1 MFEGG
6 VFPRVPAGGAVGALG
21 APAGVAA
28 SVPAVSVEDAAG
40 LLASLAAGGV
50 LAGVVEGLLA
60 RLLVTVQDSDG
71 EDSDADGAG
80 ADGAGSVGGGGLFG
94 GEPGGDAAVVAAAE
108 GLRVVGVEEAGS
120 TGLLGLGACGLGE
133 LAAACLTGCAELSA
147 RPGQWGP
154 GGQVS
159 PVVGFEERRFNTIC
173 LLSARLG
180 VSRAR
185 AGQIIDHGSALM
197 NIGFNPTEVMERCGV
212 LDSVKASLVTRRL
225 EDVPVPV
232 TLAVQ
237 DQVLPQAPRRS
248 VSQVGRDIERAL
260 IEVDPDGH
268 TEHTRATVSRR
279 CVSRPRP
286 VGEGLCQAHHRLK
299 HTPGWAPTK
308 DQTSGDLSWHTPDK
322 TAYQRHPDGT
332 ITRLPLKIGP
342 HQHLVPS
349 TLVPTDLS
357 KQTTPKIID
366 HLNTALNH
374 THPSSGSTRLV
385 TRGPHPRERP
395 GDYETTPP
403 PKNHPHPRTSPPHQP
418 HPTLLKHQVPR
429 TVMTSR
435 RRYAELHAHS
445 AYSFLDGANEPDE
458 LASAAVE
465 LGVEALA
472 LTDHDGVPGIV
483 KHAQAGRAHGLPTIH
498 GTELTLADGSHLPV
512 LARSPIGYRRLV
524 SAISQHN
531 LDAGARREPAHDLPT
546 LAAALRSAPTNQTGG
561 SAGTCLILTGTA
573 NGPLRR
579 ALGDP
584 RRPSTWDLKA
594 ADAYLGHLADL
605 FAAPDRGRPLG
616 AGSTTNCPQV
626 EGDAA
631 VGLAVELTL
640 DGGPTDAAL
649 TDVLTRLAHDHR
661 LPLVATGAVRCA
673 RPADARLADVLTSTR
688 LVTDLEGARGHL
700 PAIGRWLRGAQDM
713 ARLHRRR
720 PDAVDLAA
728 DLASDLAFD
737 LSLIAPDLPDA
748 DVPEGHTPATWLREL
763 TRQGATR
770 RYGTPQEHPR
780 AWEVLNH
787 ELEVIESLGFPGYFL
802 IVHSIVEF
810 CRQSGILCQGR
821 GSAANSAVCYALGIT
836 AVDAVRHQMLFE
848 RFLSPGR
855 AGYPDIDLDIEAC
868 RREEVIQH
876 VYSRYGRD
884 CAAQVANVISY
895 RPRSAVRDAARALG
909 HPAGVQDTWARQMDR
924 WATVRLGGLTGQGD
938 EVPEPVLDIAEKLLR
953 LPRHLGVHP
962 GGMVLCDRPVTE
974 VCPVRWAAMDNRSV
988 LQWDKDDCSEAGLVK
1003 FDLLGLGALT
1013 ALRLAFTTLAERGQV
1028 VPDVVEEGELRSTQT
1043 GRPWGLHT
1051 LPEED
1056 PAVYRLL
1063 TAADTVGVFQV
1074 ESRAQMATL
1083 PRLRP
1088 KTFYDIVV
1096 EVALIRPGPIQG
1108 DAVNPYIRR
1117 RLKRE
1122 EVTYLHDSLK
1132 PALAKTLGVPLFQEQ
1147 LMQIAVDAAGF
1158 SPAEADTLRQAMGAK
1173 RSLERM
1179 DALHDRLVAGMRARD
1194 IDEATAEEIYS
1205 KLRSFAEFGFPESHA
1220 FSFAYLVYASAWLK
1234 VRKPEDFYAGVLAAQ
1249 PMGFWSPQSLVAD
1262 ARRHGVRVLPADVN
1276 HSLAQA
1282 TVERRRAQWGT
1293 GPSPERAEQWRPL
1306 TPHSAV
1312 PSPLDVHDDL
1322 AVRLG
1327 LSPIKGLGERV
1338 AQAIVTE
1345 RRAHGP
1351 YLDQADLARRVNLS
1365 RSRLEALA
1373 ASGALDS
1380 LGTDRRRALWAAG
1393 ILSDEHGRR
1402 RGASRQDS
1410 GGWFQPTLPG
1420 TAVGAVAPTLP
1431 TMTDRER
1438 QAADLNL
1445 TGVSTQGSPLR
1456 SLRPGLTADG
1466 VLRAADLS
1474 DQEHGSRV
1482 RVAGVVTHRQRPHTA
1497 TGMIFL
1503 NLEDETGLLNVVC
1516 RAGMW
1521 RRYRSV
1527 GRRAGALI
1535 VRGTVEKGDGV
1546 VALMAEHLQALPGVP
1561 STGSRDWC

>member
-1 MFEGG
+1 M
-6 VFPRVPAGGAVGALG
+6 
-21 APAGVAA
+21 
-28 SVPAVSVEDAAG
+28 
-40 LLASLAAGGV
+40 
-50 LAGVVEGLLA
+50 
-60 RLLVTVQDSDG
+60 
-71 EDSDADGAG
+71 
-80 ADGAGSVGGGGLFG
+80 
-94 GEPGGDAAVVAAAE
+94 
-108 GLRVVGVEEAGS
+108 
-120 TGLLGLGACGLGE
+120 
-133 LAAACLTGCAELSA
+133 
-147 RPGQWGP
+147 
-154 GGQVS
+154 
-159 PVVGFEERRFNTIC
+159 
-173 LLSARLG
+173 
-180 VSRAR
+180 
-185 AGQIIDHGSALM
+185 
-197 NIGFNPTEVMERCGV
+197 
-212 LDSVKASLVTRRL
+212 TRR
-225 EDVPVPV
+225 
-232 TLAVQ
+232 
-237 DQVLPQAPRRS
+237 
-248 VSQVGRDIERAL
+248 
-260 IEVDPDGH
+260 H
-268 TEHTRATVSRR
+268 
-279 CVSRPRP
+279 
-286 VGEGLCQAHHRLK
+286 
-299 HTPGWAPTK
+299 
-308 DQTSGDLSWHTPDK
+308 
-322 TAYQRHPDGT
+322 
-332 ITRLPLKIGP
+332 
-342 HQHLVPS
+342 
-349 TLVPTDLS
+349 
-357 KQTTPKIID
+357 
-366 HLNTALNH
+366 
-374 THPSSGSTRLV
+374 
-385 TRGPHPRERP
+385 
-395 GDYETTPP
+395 
-403 PKNHPHPRTSPPHQP
+403 
-418 HPTLLKHQVPR
+418 
-429 TVMTSR
+429 
-435 RRYAELHAHS
+435 RYAELHAHS
-445 AYSFLDGANEPDE
+445 AYSFLDGANEPDD
-458 LASAAVE
+458 LAAAAVE
-465 LGVEALA
+465 LGLEALA

-483 KHAQAGRAHGLPTIH
+483 KHAQAGRTHGLPTIH

-512 LARSPIGYRRLV
+512 LARNPVGYRRLV

-531 LDAGARREPAHDLPT
+531 LDAGHRQKPAHDLPT
-546 LAAALRSAPTNQTGG
+546 LASALRSDPTDQTEAAAG
-561 SAGTCLILTGTA
+561 SCLVLTGTA

-584 RRPSTWDLKA
+584 RRPDTWDLKA
-594 ADAYLGHLADL
+594 ADACLGHLTEL
-605 FAAPDRGRPLG
+605 FAAPDRGRPLA
-616 AGSTTNCPQV
+616 AGPTTTAHRQV

-631 VGLAVELTL
+631 IGLAIELTL

-649 TDVLTRLAHDHR
+649 TDALTQLAHTHR

-673 RPADARLADVLTSTR
+673 RPTDARLADVLTSTR

-713 ARLHRRR
+713 ALLHRRR

-728 DLASDLAFD
+728 ELASDLAFD

-748 DVPEGHTPATWLREL
+748 DVPEGHTPASWLREL

-802 IVHSIVEF
+802 IVHAIVEF
-810 CRQSGILCQGR
+810 CAQSGILCQGR

-876 VYSRYGRD
+876 VYSRYGRER
-884 CAAQVANVISY
+884 AAQVANVISY

-909 HPAGVQDTWARQMDR
+909 HPAGVQDAWAKHMER
-924 WATVRLGGLTGQGD
+924 WTSVRPGGLTGQSD
-938 EVPEPVLDIAEKLLR
+938 EVPEPVIDIAEKLLR

-962 GGMVLCDRPVTE
+962 GGMVLCGRPVTE

-988 LQWDKDDCSEAGLVK
+988 LQWDKDDCAEAGLVK

-1013 ALRLAFTTLAERGQV
+1013 ALRLAFTTLAERRQV
-1028 VPDVVEEGELRSTQT
+1028 VPDAVTEGELRTSQS

-1083 PRLRP
+1083 PRFRP
-1088 KTFYDIVV
+1088 RTFYDIVV

-1132 PALAKTLGVPLFQEQ
+1132 PALTKTLGVPLFQEQ

-1173 RSLERM
+1173 RSIERM
-1179 DALHDRLVAGMRARD
+1179 DALRDKLIAGMMSRG
-1194 IDEATAEEIYS
+1194 IDSPTAEKIYS

-1234 VRKPEDFYAGVLAAQ
+1234 ARKPEDFYAGVLAAQ

-1262 ARRHGVRVLPADVN
+1262 ARRHGVRVLPADIN
-1276 HSLAQA
+1276 RSLVQA
-1282 TVERRRAQWGT
+1282 TVEQREDHQEAGHSDQWE
-1293 GPSPERAEQWRPL
+1293 PLRPDPAAL
-1306 TPHSAV
+1306 S
-1312 PSPLDVHDDL
+1312 SLDVHDDL

-1327 LSPIKGLGERV
+1327 LAPIKGLGERS

-1351 YLDQADLARRVNLS
+1351 YQDLADLARRVSLS
-1365 RSRLEALA
+1365 RSRLESLA
-1373 ASGALDS
+1373 VSGALDS
-1380 LGTDRRRALWAAG
+1380 LGVERRQALWAAG
-1393 ILSDEHGRR
+1393 VLSDEHGRR
-1402 RGASRQDS
+1402 RGVSRRGQ
-1410 GGWFQPTLPG
+1410 GAWYQPTLPG
-1420 TAVGAVAPTLP
+1420 TAVGAQAPTLP
-1431 TMTDRER
+1431 IMTDRER
-1438 QAADLNL
+1438 QAADLSL
-1445 TGVSTQGSPLR
+1445 TGVSTQGSPLKL
-1456 SLRPGLTADG
+1456 LRPLLADDG
-1466 VLRAADLS
+1466 VLSAADLA

-1497 TGMIFL
+1497 SGMIFL

-1521 RRYRSV
+1521 RRYRSI
-1527 GRRAGALI
+1527 GRRAVALI

-1546 VALMAEHLQALPGVP
+1546 VALMADRLQVLPGVP
-1561 STGSRDWC
+1561 GTGSRDWC

>member
-1 MFEGG
+1 
-6 VFPRVPAGGAVGALG
+6 
-21 APAGVAA
+21 
-28 SVPAVSVEDAAG
+28 
-40 LLASLAAGGV
+40 
-50 LAGVVEGLLA
+50 
-60 RLLVTVQDSDG
+60 
-71 EDSDADGAG
+71 
-80 ADGAGSVGGGGLFG
+80 
-94 GEPGGDAAVVAAAE
+94 
-108 GLRVVGVEEAGS
+108 
-120 TGLLGLGACGLGE
+120 
-133 LAAACLTGCAELSA
+133 
-147 RPGQWGP
+147 
-154 GGQVS
+154 
-159 PVVGFEERRFNTIC
+159 
-173 LLSARLG
+173 
-180 VSRAR
+180 
-185 AGQIIDHGSALM
+185 
-197 NIGFNPTEVMERCGV
+197 
-212 LDSVKASLVTRRL
+212 
-225 EDVPVPV
+225 
-232 TLAVQ
+232 
-237 DQVLPQAPRRS
+237 
-248 VSQVGRDIERAL
+248 
-260 IEVDPDGH
+260 
-268 TEHTRATVSRR
+268 
-279 CVSRPRP
+279 
-286 VGEGLCQAHHRLK
+286 
-299 HTPGWAPTK
+299 
-308 DQTSGDLSWHTPDK
+308 
-322 TAYQRHPDGT
+322 
-332 ITRLPLKIGP
+332 
-342 HQHLVPS
+342 
-349 TLVPTDLS
+349 
-357 KQTTPKIID
+357 
-366 HLNTALNH
+366 
-374 THPSSGSTRLV
+374 
-385 TRGPHPRERP
+385 
-395 GDYETTPP
+395 
-403 PKNHPHPRTSPPHQP
+403 
-418 HPTLLKHQVPR
+418 
-429 TVMTSR
+429 MTSR
-435 RRYAELHAHS
+435 HRYAELHAHS
-445 AYSFLDGANEPDE
+445 AYSFLDGANEPDD

-465 LGVEALA
+465 LGLEALA

-483 KHAQAGRAHGLPTIH
+483 KHAQAGRVHGLPTIH

-512 LARSPIGYRRLV
+512 LARNPVGYHRLV

-531 LDAGARREPAHDLPT
+531 LDAGERRDPAHDLPA
-546 LAAALRSAPTNQTGG
+546 LASALRAAPTGQTGG
-561 SAGTCLILTGTA
+561 AAGTCLVLTGTS

-584 RRPSTWDLKA
+584 LRPGTWDLA
-594 ADAYLGHLADL
+594 AAGDCLGRLTDL
-605 FAAPDRGRPLG
+605 FAAPDRGRPSG
-616 AGSTTNCPQV
+616 TSTMAGGPQV
-626 EGDAA
+626 EGDAV

-649 TDVLTRLAHDHR
+649 TEVLTRLAHDHR

-673 RPADARLADVLTSTR
+673 RPADARLADVLTATR

-713 ARLHRRR
+713 ARLHRRS

-728 DLASDLAFD
+728 DLAADLAFD
-737 LSLIAPDLPDA
+737 LSLIAPDLPEA
-748 DVPEGHTPATWLREL
+748 DVPAGHTPASWLREL
-763 TRQGATR
+763 TRQGAVR
-770 RYGTPQEHPR
+770 RYGAPQEHPR

-787 ELEVIESLGFPGYFL
+787 ELDVIESLGFPGYFL

-884 CAAQVANVISY
+884 RAAQVANVISY

-909 HPAGVQDTWARQMDR
+909 HCAGVQDSWARQMDR
-924 WATVRLGGLTGQGD
+924 WTTVRPGGLTGQGD
-938 EVPEPVLDIAEKLLR
+938 EVPAPVLDIAEKLLR
-953 LPRHLGVHP
+953 LPRHLGIHS
-962 GGMVLCDRPVTE
+962 GGMVLCGRPVTE

-988 LQWDKDDCSEAGLVK
+988 LQWDKDDCAEAGLVK
-1003 FDLLGLGALT
+1003 FDLLGLGELT
-1013 ALRLAFTTLAERGQV
+1013 ALRLAFTTLGERGQT
-1028 VPDVVEEGELRSTQT
+1028 VPDVVEEGELRTSQT

-1088 KTFYDIVV
+1088 KEFYDIVV

-1147 LMQIAVDAAGF
+1147 LMQIAVDSAGF

-1173 RSLERM
+1173 RSIERM
-1179 DALHDRLVAGMRARD
+1179 EALHDRLIAGMRGRG
-1194 IDEATAEEIYS
+1194 IDESTAEKIYS

-1262 ARRHGVRVLPADVN
+1262 ARRHGVRVLPADIN
-1276 HSLAQA
+1276 RSLSQA
-1282 TVERRRAQWGT
+1282 TVEQKGKHQVAE
-1293 GPSPERAEQWRPL
+1293 PPEQWRTL
-1306 TPHSAV
+1306 TPHPAALTS
-1312 PSPLDVHDDL
+1312 LDVHEDL

-1327 LSPIKGLGERV
+1327 LAPIKGLGERA
-1338 AQAIVTE
+1338 AQAIVAE

-1351 YLDQADLARRVNLS
+1351 YRDLADLARRVSLS
-1365 RSRLEALA
+1365 RSNLETLA

-1380 LGTDRRRALWAAG
+1380 LGVERRRALWAAAV
-1393 ILSDEHGRR
+1393 LSDEHGRR
-1402 RGASRQDS
+1402 RGASHQDP
-1410 GGWFQPTLPG
+1410 GAWFQPTLPG
-1420 TAVGAVAPTLP
+1420 TIAGAVAPALP
-1431 TMTDRER
+1431 AMTSRE
-1438 QAADLNL
+1438 QQVADLSL
-1445 TGVSTQGSPLR
+1445 TGVSTHGSPLTL
-1456 SLRPGLTADG
+1456 LRPGLSAEG
-1466 VLRAADLS
+1466 VLTTADLS
-1474 DQEHGSRV
+1474 DQEHGRRV

-1497 TGMIFL
+1497 SGMIFL

-1521 RRYRSV
+1521 RRYRSI

-1535 VRGTVEKGDGV
+1535 VRGTVERGDGV
-1546 VALMAEHLQALPGVP
+1546 IALMAEHLQALPGVP
-1561 STGSRDWC
+1561 VTGSRDWC

>member
-1 MFEGG
+1 
-6 VFPRVPAGGAVGALG
+6 
-21 APAGVAA
+21 
-28 SVPAVSVEDAAG
+28 
-40 LLASLAAGGV
+40 
-50 LAGVVEGLLA
+50 
-60 RLLVTVQDSDG
+60 
-71 EDSDADGAG
+71 
-80 ADGAGSVGGGGLFG
+80 
-94 GEPGGDAAVVAAAE
+94 
-108 GLRVVGVEEAGS
+108 
-120 TGLLGLGACGLGE
+120 
-133 LAAACLTGCAELSA
+133 
-147 RPGQWGP
+147 
-154 GGQVS
+154 
-159 PVVGFEERRFNTIC
+159 
-173 LLSARLG
+173 
-180 VSRAR
+180 
-185 AGQIIDHGSALM
+185 
-197 NIGFNPTEVMERCGV
+197 
-212 LDSVKASLVTRRL
+212 
-225 EDVPVPV
+225 
-232 TLAVQ
+232 
-237 DQVLPQAPRRS
+237 
-248 VSQVGRDIERAL
+248 
-260 IEVDPDGH
+260 
-268 TEHTRATVSRR
+268 
-279 CVSRPRP
+279 
-286 VGEGLCQAHHRLK
+286 
-299 HTPGWAPTK
+299 
-308 DQTSGDLSWHTPDK
+308 
-322 TAYQRHPDGT
+322 
-332 ITRLPLKIGP
+332 
-342 HQHLVPS
+342 
-349 TLVPTDLS
+349 
-357 KQTTPKIID
+357 
-366 HLNTALNH
+366 
-374 THPSSGSTRLV
+374 
-385 TRGPHPRERP
+385 
-395 GDYETTPP
+395 
-403 PKNHPHPRTSPPHQP
+403 
-418 HPTLLKHQVPR
+418 
-429 TVMTSR
+429 MTSR
-435 RRYAELHAHS
+435 HRYAELHAHS
-445 AYSFLDGANEPDE
+445 AYSFLDGANEPDD

-465 LGVEALA
+465 LGLEALA

-483 KHAQAGRAHGLPTIH
+483 KHAQAGRVHGLPTIH

-512 LARSPIGYRRLV
+512 LARNPVGYHRLV

-531 LDAGARREPAHDLPT
+531 LDAGERRDPAHDLPA
-546 LAAALRSAPTNQTGG
+546 LASALRAAPTGQTGG
-561 SAGTCLILTGTA
+561 AAGTCLVLTGTS

-584 RRPSTWDLKA
+584 LRPGTWDLA
-594 ADAYLGHLADL
+594 AAGDCLGRLTDL
-605 FAAPDRGRPLG
+605 FAAPDRGRPSG
-616 AGSTTNCPQV
+616 TSTMAGGPQV
-626 EGDAA
+626 EGDAV

-649 TDVLTRLAHDHR
+649 TEVLTRLAHDHR

-673 RPADARLADVLTSTR
+673 RPADARLADVLTATR

-713 ARLHRRR
+713 ARLHRRS

-728 DLASDLAFD
+728 DLAADLAFD
-737 LSLIAPDLPDA
+737 LSLIAPDLPEA
-748 DVPEGHTPATWLREL
+748 DVPAGHTPASWLREL
-763 TRQGATR
+763 TRQGAVR
-770 RYGTPQEHPR
+770 RYGAPQEHPR

-787 ELEVIESLGFPGYFL
+787 ELDVIESLGFPGYFL

-876 VYSRYGRD
+876 IYSRYGRER
-884 CAAQVANVISY
+884 AAQVANVISY

-909 HPAGVQDTWARQMDR
+909 HPAGVQDAWAKQMER
-924 WATVRLGGLTGQGD
+924 WTSVRPGGLTGQND

-962 GGMVLCDRPVTE
+962 GGMVLCGRPVTE

-988 LQWDKDDCSEAGLVK
+988 LQWDKDDCAEAGLVK

-1013 ALRLAFTTLAERGQV
+1013 ALRLAFTTLAQRGQT
-1028 VPDVVEEGELRSTQT
+1028 VPDAVTEGELRTSQS

-1088 KTFYDIVV
+1088 QTFYDIVV

-1147 LMQIAVDAAGF
+1147 LMQIAVDSAGF

-1173 RSLERM
+1173 RSIERM
-1179 DALHDRLVAGMRARD
+1179 EALHDRLIAGMRGRG
-1194 IDEATAEEIYS
+1194 IDESTAEKIYS

-1262 ARRHGVRVLPADVN
+1262 ARRHGVRVLPADIN
-1276 HSLAQA
+1276 RSLSQA
-1282 TVERRRAQWGT
+1282 TVEQKGKHQVAE
-1293 GPSPERAEQWRPL
+1293 PPEQWRTL
-1306 TPHSAV
+1306 TPHPAALTS
-1312 PSPLDVHDDL
+1312 LDVHEDL

-1327 LSPIKGLGERV
+1327 LAPIKGLGERA
-1338 AQAIVTE
+1338 AQAIVAE

-1351 YLDQADLARRVNLS
+1351 YRDLADLARRVSLS
-1365 RSRLEALA
+1365 RSNLETLA

-1380 LGTDRRRALWAAG
+1380 LGVERRRALWAAAV
-1393 ILSDEHGRR
+1393 LSDEHGRR
-1402 RGASRQDS
+1402 RGASHQDP
-1410 GGWFQPTLPG
+1410 GAWFQPTLPG
-1420 TAVGAVAPTLP
+1420 TIAGAVAPALP
-1431 TMTDRER
+1431 AMTSRE
-1438 QAADLNL
+1438 QQVADLSL
-1445 TGVSTQGSPLR
+1445 TGVSTHGSPLTL
-1456 SLRPGLTADG
+1456 LRPGLSAEG
-1466 VLRAADLS
+1466 VLTTADLS
-1474 DQEHGSRV
+1474 DQEHGRRV

-1497 TGMIFL
+1497 SGMIFL

-1521 RRYRSV
+1521 RRYRSI

-1535 VRGTVEKGDGV
+1535 VRGTVERGDGV
-1546 VALMAEHLQALPGVP
+1546 IALMAEHLQALPGVP
-1561 STGSRDWC
+1561 VTGSRDWC

>member
-1 MFEGG
+1 
-6 VFPRVPAGGAVGALG
+6 
-21 APAGVAA
+21 
-28 SVPAVSVEDAAG
+28 
-40 LLASLAAGGV
+40 
-50 LAGVVEGLLA
+50 
-60 RLLVTVQDSDG
+60 
-71 EDSDADGAG
+71 
-80 ADGAGSVGGGGLFG
+80 
-94 GEPGGDAAVVAAAE
+94 
-108 GLRVVGVEEAGS
+108 
-120 TGLLGLGACGLGE
+120 
-133 LAAACLTGCAELSA
+133 
-147 RPGQWGP
+147 
-154 GGQVS
+154 
-159 PVVGFEERRFNTIC
+159 
-173 LLSARLG
+173 
-180 VSRAR
+180 
-185 AGQIIDHGSALM
+185 
-197 NIGFNPTEVMERCGV
+197 
-212 LDSVKASLVTRRL
+212 
-225 EDVPVPV
+225 
-232 TLAVQ
+232 
-237 DQVLPQAPRRS
+237 
-248 VSQVGRDIERAL
+248 
-260 IEVDPDGH
+260 
-268 TEHTRATVSRR
+268 
-279 CVSRPRP
+279 
-286 VGEGLCQAHHRLK
+286 
-299 HTPGWAPTK
+299 
-308 DQTSGDLSWHTPDK
+308 
-322 TAYQRHPDGT
+322 
-332 ITRLPLKIGP
+332 
-342 HQHLVPS
+342 
-349 TLVPTDLS
+349 
-357 KQTTPKIID
+357 
-366 HLNTALNH
+366 
-374 THPSSGSTRLV
+374 
-385 TRGPHPRERP
+385 
-395 GDYETTPP
+395 
-403 PKNHPHPRTSPPHQP
+403 
-418 HPTLLKHQVPR
+418 
-429 TVMTSR
+429 MTSR
-435 RRYAELHAHS
+435 HRYAELHAHS
-445 AYSFLDGANEPDE
+445 AYSFLDGVNEPDD

-465 LGVEALA
+465 IGLEALA

-512 LARSPIGYRRLV
+512 LARNPVGYHRLV

-531 LDAGARREPAHDLPT
+531 LDAGERRDPAHDLPA
-546 LAAALRSAPTNQTGG
+546 LASALRAAPTGQTGG
-561 SAGTCLILTGTA
+561 AAGTCLVLTGTA

-584 RRPSTWDLKA
+584 LRPGTWDLA
-594 ADAYLGHLADL
+594 AAGDCLGRLTDL
-605 FAAPDRGRPLG
+605 FAAPDRGRLSG
-616 AGSTTNCPQV
+616 TSTMAGGPQV
-626 EGDAA
+626 EGDAI

-649 TDVLTRLAHDHR
+649 TEVLTRLAHDHR

-673 RPADARLADVLTSTR
+673 RPADARLADVLTATR

-713 ARLHRRR
+713 ARLHRRS

-728 DLASDLAFD
+728 DLAADLAFD
-737 LSLIAPDLPDA
+737 LSLIAPDLPEA
-748 DVPEGHTPATWLREL
+748 DVPAGHTPASWLREL
-763 TRQGATR
+763 TRQGAVR
-770 RYGTPQEHPR
+770 RYGAPQEHPR

-787 ELEVIESLGFPGYFL
+787 ELDVIESLGFPGYFL

-876 VYSRYGRD
+876 VYSRYGRER
-884 CAAQVANVISY
+884 AAQVANVISY

-909 HPAGVQDTWARQMDR
+909 HPAGVQDAWAKQMER
-924 WATVRLGGLTGQGD
+924 WTSVRPGGLTGQND

-962 GGMVLCDRPVTE
+962 GGMVLCGRPVTE

-988 LQWDKDDCSEAGLVK
+988 LQWDKDDCAEAGLVK
-1003 FDLLGLGALT
+1003 FDLLGLGELT
-1013 ALRLAFTTLAERGQV
+1013 ALRLAFTTLGERGQT
-1028 VPDVVEEGELRSTQT
+1028 VPDVVEEGELRTSQT

-1088 KTFYDIVV
+1088 KEFYDIVV

-1147 LMQIAVDAAGF
+1147 LMQIAVDSAGF

-1173 RSLERM
+1173 RSIERM
-1179 DALHDRLVAGMRARD
+1179 EALHDRLIAGMRGRG
-1194 IDEATAEEIYS
+1194 IDEITAEKIYS

-1262 ARRHGVRVLPADVN
+1262 ARRHGVRILPADIN
-1276 HSLAQA
+1276 HSLSQA
-1282 TVERRRAQWGT
+1282 TVEQKGEHRVAE
-1293 GPSPERAEQWRPL
+1293 PPEQWRTL
-1306 TPHSAV
+1306 TPHPAALTS
-1312 PSPLDVHDDL
+1312 LDVHEDL

-1327 LSPIKGLGERV
+1327 LAPIKGLGERA
-1338 AQAIVTE
+1338 AQAIVAE

-1351 YLDQADLARRVNLS
+1351 YRDLADLARRVSLS
-1365 RSRLEALA
+1365 RPNLETLA

-1380 LGTDRRRALWAAG
+1380 LGVERRRALWAAG
-1393 ILSDEHGRR
+1393 VLSDEHGRH
-1402 RGASRQDS
+1402 RGTFYQDP
-1410 GGWFQPTLPG
+1410 GAWFQPTLPG
-1420 TAVGAVAPTLP
+1420 TIAGAVAPALP
-1431 TMTDRER
+1431 AMTSRE
-1438 QAADLNL
+1438 QQVADLSL
-1445 TGVSTQGSPLR
+1445 TGVSTYGSPLTL
-1456 SLRPGLTADG
+1456 LRPGLSAEG
-1466 VLRAADLS
+1466 VLTTADLS
-1474 DQEHGSRV
+1474 DQDHGRRV

-1497 TGMIFL
+1497 SGMIFL

-1521 RRYRSV
+1521 RRYRSI

-1535 VRGTVEKGDGV
+1535 VRGTVERGDGV
-1546 VALMAEHLQALPGVP
+1546 IALMAEHLQALPGVP
-1561 STGSRDWC
+1561 VTGSRDWC

>member
-1 MFEGG
+1 M
-6 VFPRVPAGGAVGALG
+6 
-21 APAGVAA
+21 
-28 SVPAVSVEDAAG
+28 
-40 LLASLAAGGV
+40 
-50 LAGVVEGLLA
+50 
-60 RLLVTVQDSDG
+60 
-71 EDSDADGAG
+71 
-80 ADGAGSVGGGGLFG
+80 
-94 GEPGGDAAVVAAAE
+94 
-108 GLRVVGVEEAGS
+108 
-120 TGLLGLGACGLGE
+120 TG
-133 LAAACLTGCAELSA
+133 
-147 RPGQWGP
+147 
-154 GGQVS
+154 
-159 PVVGFEERRFNTIC
+159 
-173 LLSARLG
+173 
-180 VSRAR
+180 
-185 AGQIIDHGSALM
+185 
-197 NIGFNPTEVMERCGV
+197 
-212 LDSVKASLVTRRL
+212 
-225 EDVPVPV
+225 
-232 TLAVQ
+232 
-237 DQVLPQAPRRS
+237 
-248 VSQVGRDIERAL
+248 
-260 IEVDPDGH
+260 
-268 TEHTRATVSRR
+268 
-279 CVSRPRP
+279 
-286 VGEGLCQAHHRLK
+286 
-299 HTPGWAPTK
+299 
-308 DQTSGDLSWHTPDK
+308 
-322 TAYQRHPDGT
+322 RH
-332 ITRLPLKIGP
+332 
-342 HQHLVPS
+342 
-349 TLVPTDLS
+349 
-357 KQTTPKIID
+357 
-366 HLNTALNH
+366 
-374 THPSSGSTRLV
+374 
-385 TRGPHPRERP
+385 
-395 GDYETTPP
+395 
-403 PKNHPHPRTSPPHQP
+403 
-418 HPTLLKHQVPR
+418 
-429 TVMTSR
+429 
-435 RRYAELHAHS
+435 RYAELHAHS

-465 LGVEALA
+465 LGLEALA

-512 LARSPIGYRRLV
+512 LARNPVGYRRLV

-531 LDAGARREPAHDLPT
+531 LDAGHRQEPAHDPT
-546 LAAALRSAPTNQTGG
+546 ALASALRSDPTDQTEAAAG
-561 SAGTCLILTGTA
+561 SCLVLTGTA

-584 RRPSTWDLKA
+584 RRPDTWDLKA
-594 ADAYLGHLADL
+594 ADACLGHLTEL
-605 FAAPDRGRPLG
+605 FAAPDRGRPLA
-616 AGSTTNCPQV
+616 AGPTTTAHRQV

-631 VGLAVELTL
+631 IGLAIELTL

-649 TDVLTRLAHDHR
+649 TDALTRLAHTHR

-673 RPADARLADVLTSTR
+673 RPIDARLADVLTATR

-713 ARLHRRR
+713 AQLHRRC
-720 PDAVDLAA
+720 PEAVDLAA
-728 DLASDLAFD
+728 ELASDLAFD

-748 DVPEGHTPATWLREL
+748 DVPEGHTPASWLREL

-802 IVHSIVEF
+802 IVHAIVEF
-810 CRQSGILCQGR
+810 CAQSGILCQGR

-836 AVDAVRHQMLFE
+836 AVDAVRHRMLFE

-876 VYSRYGRD
+876 VYSRYGRER
-884 CAAQVANVISY
+884 AAQVANVISY

-909 HPAGVQDTWARQMDR
+909 HPAGVQDTWAKQMER
-924 WATVRLGGLTGQGD
+924 WTSVRPGGLTGQSD

-962 GGMVLCDRPVTE
+962 GGMVLCGRPVTE
-974 VCPVRWAAMDNRSV
+974 VCPVRWAAMDDRSV
-988 LQWDKDDCSEAGLVK
+988 LQWDKDDCAEAGLVK

-1013 ALRLAFTTLAERGQV
+1013 ALRLAFTTLAQRGQT
-1028 VPDVVEEGELRSTQT
+1028 VPDAVTEGELRTSQS

-1088 KTFYDIVV
+1088 QEFYDIVV

-1117 RLKRE
+1117 RLGRE

-1132 PALAKTLGVPLFQEQ
+1132 PALTKTLGVPLFQEQ

-1158 SPAEADTLRQAMGAK
+1158 SPAEADSLRQAMGAK
-1173 RSLERM
+1173 RSIERM
-1179 DALHDRLVAGMRARD
+1179 DALRDKLIAGMRSRG
-1194 IDEATAEEIYS
+1194 IDAPTAETIYS

-1234 VRKPEDFYAGVLAAQ
+1234 ARKPEDFYAGVLAAQ

-1262 ARRHGVRVLPADVN
+1262 ARRHGVRVLPADIN
-1276 HSLAQA
+1276 RSLVQA
-1282 TVERRRAQWGT
+1282 TVEQREDLQEAGHSDQWE
-1293 GPSPERAEQWRPL
+1293 PLRPHPAAL
-1306 TPHSAV
+1306 S
-1312 PSPLDVHDDL
+1312 SLDVHDDL

-1327 LSPIKGLGERV
+1327 LAPIKGLGERS

-1351 YLDQADLARRVNLS
+1351 YQDLADLARRVSLS
-1365 RSRLEALA
+1365 RSRLESLA
-1373 ASGALDS
+1373 VSGALDS
-1380 LGTDRRRALWAAG
+1380 LGVERRQALWAAG
-1393 ILSDEHGRR
+1393 VLSDEHGRR
-1402 RGASRQDS
+1402 RGASRRGQ
-1410 GGWFQPTLPG
+1410 GAWYQPTLPG
-1420 TAVGAVAPTLP
+1420 TAVGAQAPTLP
-1431 TMTDRER
+1431 IMTDRER
-1438 QAADLNL
+1438 QAADLSL
-1445 TGVSTQGSPLR
+1445 TGVSTQGSPLKL
-1456 SLRPGLTADG
+1456 LRPILADDG
-1466 VLRAADLS
+1466 VLSAADLA

-1482 RVAGVVTHRQRPHTA
+1482 CVAGVVTHRQRPHTA
-1497 TGMIFL
+1497 SGMIFL
-1503 NLEDETGLLNVVC
+1503 NLEDETGLLNVAC

-1527 GRRAGALI
+1527 GRRAVALI

-1546 VALMAEHLQALPGVP
+1546 VALMAEHLQVLPGVP
-1561 STGSRDWC
+1561 GTGSRDWC

>member
-1 MFEGG
+1 
-6 VFPRVPAGGAVGALG
+6 
-21 APAGVAA
+21 
-28 SVPAVSVEDAAG
+28 
-40 LLASLAAGGV
+40 
-50 LAGVVEGLLA
+50 
-60 RLLVTVQDSDG
+60 
-71 EDSDADGAG
+71 
-80 ADGAGSVGGGGLFG
+80 
-94 GEPGGDAAVVAAAE
+94 
-108 GLRVVGVEEAGS
+108 
-120 TGLLGLGACGLGE
+120 
-133 LAAACLTGCAELSA
+133 
-147 RPGQWGP
+147 
-154 GGQVS
+154 
-159 PVVGFEERRFNTIC
+159 
-173 LLSARLG
+173 
-180 VSRAR
+180 
-185 AGQIIDHGSALM
+185 
-197 NIGFNPTEVMERCGV
+197 
-212 LDSVKASLVTRRL
+212 
-225 EDVPVPV
+225 
-232 TLAVQ
+232 
-237 DQVLPQAPRRS
+237 
-248 VSQVGRDIERAL
+248 
-260 IEVDPDGH
+260 
-268 TEHTRATVSRR
+268 
-279 CVSRPRP
+279 
-286 VGEGLCQAHHRLK
+286 
-299 HTPGWAPTK
+299 
-308 DQTSGDLSWHTPDK
+308 
-322 TAYQRHPDGT
+322 
-332 ITRLPLKIGP
+332 
-342 HQHLVPS
+342 
-349 TLVPTDLS
+349 
-357 KQTTPKIID
+357 
-366 HLNTALNH
+366 
-374 THPSSGSTRLV
+374 
-385 TRGPHPRERP
+385 
-395 GDYETTPP
+395 
-403 PKNHPHPRTSPPHQP
+403 
-418 HPTLLKHQVPR
+418 
-429 TVMTSR
+429 MTSR
-435 RRYAELHAHS
+435 HRYAELHAHS
-445 AYSFLDGANEPDE
+445 AYSFLDGANEPDD

-465 LGVEALA
+465 LGLEALA

-512 LARSPIGYRRLV
+512 LARNPVGYHRLV

-531 LDAGARREPAHDLPT
+531 LDAGERRDPAHDLPA
-546 LAAALRSAPTNQTGG
+546 LASALRAAPTGQTGG
-561 SAGTCLILTGTA
+561 AAGTCLVLTGTA

-584 RRPSTWDLKA
+584 LRPGTWDLA
-594 ADAYLGHLADL
+594 AAGDCLGRLTDL
-605 FAAPDRGRPLG
+605 FAAPDRGRPSG
-616 AGSTTNCPQV
+616 TSTMAGGPQV
-626 EGDAA
+626 EGDAV

-649 TDVLTRLAHDHR
+649 TEVLTRLAHDHR

-673 RPADARLADVLTSTR
+673 RPADARLADVLTAIR

-713 ARLHRRR
+713 ARLHRRS

-728 DLASDLAFD
+728 DLAADLAFD
-737 LSLIAPDLPDA
+737 LSLIAPDLPEA
-748 DVPEGHTPATWLREL
+748 DVPAGHTPASWLREL
-763 TRQGATR
+763 TRQGAVR
-770 RYGTPQEHPR
+770 RYGAPQEHPR

-787 ELEVIESLGFPGYFL
+787 ELDVIESLGFPGYFL

-855 AGYPDIDLDIEAC
+855 ASYPDIDLDIEAC

-884 CAAQVANVISY
+884 RAAQVANVISY

-909 HPAGVQDTWARQMDR
+909 HSAGVQDSWARQMDR
-924 WATVRLGGLTGQGD
+924 WTTVRPGGLTGQGD
-938 EVPEPVLDIAEKLLR
+938 EVPAPVLDIAEKLLR
-953 LPRHLGVHP
+953 LPRHLGIHS
-962 GGMVLCDRPVTE
+962 GGMVLCGRPVTE

-988 LQWDKDDCSEAGLVK
+988 LQWDKDDCAEAGLVK
-1003 FDLLGLGALT
+1003 FDLLGLGELT
-1013 ALRLAFTTLAERGQV
+1013 ALRLAFTTLGERGQT
-1028 VPDVVEEGELRSTQT
+1028 VPDVVEEGELRTSQT

-1088 KTFYDIVV
+1088 KEFYDIVV

-1173 RSLERM
+1173 RSIERM
-1179 DALHDRLVAGMRARD
+1179 EALHDRLIAGMRGRG
-1194 IDEATAEEIYS
+1194 IDEITAEKIYS

-1262 ARRHGVRVLPADVN
+1262 ARRHGVRVLPADIN
-1276 HSLAQA
+1276 HSLSQA
-1282 TVERRRAQWGT
+1282 TVEQKGKHQVAE
-1293 GPSPERAEQWRPL
+1293 PPEQWRTL
-1306 TPHSAV
+1306 TPHPAA
-1312 PSPLDVHDDL
+1312 PSPLDVHEDL

-1327 LSPIKGLGERV
+1327 LAPIKGLGERA
-1338 AQAIVTE
+1338 AQAIVAE

-1351 YLDQADLARRVNLS
+1351 YRDLADLARRVSLS
-1365 RSRLEALA
+1365 RSNLETLA

-1380 LGTDRRRALWAAG
+1380 LGVERRRALWAAAV
-1393 ILSDEHGRR
+1393 LSDEHGRH
-1402 RGASRQDS
+1402 RGASHQDP
-1410 GGWFQPTLPG
+1410 GAWFQPTLPG
-1420 TAVGAVAPTLP
+1420 TVAGAVAPALP
-1431 TMTDRER
+1431 AMTSRE
-1438 QAADLNL
+1438 QQVADLSL
-1445 TGVSTQGSPLR
+1445 TGVSTHGSPLTL
-1456 SLRPGLTADG
+1456 LRPGLSAEG
-1466 VLRAADLS
+1466 VLTTADLS
-1474 DQEHGSRV
+1474 DQEHGRRV

-1497 TGMIFL
+1497 SGMIFL
-1503 NLEDETGLLNVVC
+1503 NLEDETGLLNVIC

-1521 RRYRSV
+1521 RRYRGI

-1535 VRGTVEKGDGV
+1535 VRGTVERGDGV
-1546 VALMAEHLQALPGVP
+1546 IALMAEHLQALPGVP
-1561 STGSRDWC
+1561 VTGSRDWC

>member
-1 MFEGG
+1 
-6 VFPRVPAGGAVGALG
+6 
-21 APAGVAA
+21 
-28 SVPAVSVEDAAG
+28 
-40 LLASLAAGGV
+40 
-50 LAGVVEGLLA
+50 
-60 RLLVTVQDSDG
+60 
-71 EDSDADGAG
+71 
-80 ADGAGSVGGGGLFG
+80 
-94 GEPGGDAAVVAAAE
+94 
-108 GLRVVGVEEAGS
+108 
-120 TGLLGLGACGLGE
+120 
-133 LAAACLTGCAELSA
+133 
-147 RPGQWGP
+147 
-154 GGQVS
+154 
-159 PVVGFEERRFNTIC
+159 
-173 LLSARLG
+173 
-180 VSRAR
+180 
-185 AGQIIDHGSALM
+185 
-197 NIGFNPTEVMERCGV
+197 
-212 LDSVKASLVTRRL
+212 
-225 EDVPVPV
+225 
-232 TLAVQ
+232 
-237 DQVLPQAPRRS
+237 
-248 VSQVGRDIERAL
+248 
-260 IEVDPDGH
+260 
-268 TEHTRATVSRR
+268 
-279 CVSRPRP
+279 
-286 VGEGLCQAHHRLK
+286 
-299 HTPGWAPTK
+299 
-308 DQTSGDLSWHTPDK
+308 
-322 TAYQRHPDGT
+322 
-332 ITRLPLKIGP
+332 
-342 HQHLVPS
+342 
-349 TLVPTDLS
+349 
-357 KQTTPKIID
+357 
-366 HLNTALNH
+366 
-374 THPSSGSTRLV
+374 
-385 TRGPHPRERP
+385 
-395 GDYETTPP
+395 
-403 PKNHPHPRTSPPHQP
+403 
-418 HPTLLKHQVPR
+418 
-429 TVMTSR
+429 MTSR
-435 RRYAELHAHS
+435 HRYAELHAHS
-445 AYSFLDGANEPDE
+445 AYSFLDGANEPDD

-465 LGVEALA
+465 LGLEALA

-512 LARSPIGYRRLV
+512 LARNPTGYRRLV
-524 SAISQHN
+524 SAISRHN
-531 LDAGARREPAHDLPT
+531 LDAGHRQEPAHDLPT
-546 LAAALRSAPTNQTGG
+546 LASALRSDPTGQTEAA
-561 SAGTCLILTGTA
+561 AGTCLVLTGTA

-584 RRPSTWDLKA
+584 RRPDTWDLKA
-594 ADAYLGHLADL
+594 ADTCLGHLTEL
-605 FAAPDRGRPLG
+605 FAAPDRGRPSG
-616 AGSTTNCPQV
+616 AGPTTAAHWQV

-631 VGLAVELTL
+631 IGLAVELTL

-649 TDVLTRLAHDHR
+649 TDALTRLAHAHR

-713 ARLHRRR
+713 ALLHRRR
-720 PDAVDLAA
+720 TDAVDLAA
-728 DLASDLAFD
+728 ELAADLAFD
-737 LSLIAPDLPDA
+737 LSLIAPDLPNA
-748 DVPEGHTPATWLREL
+748 DVPEGHTPASWLREL

-802 IVHSIVEF
+802 IVHAIVEF
-810 CRQSGILCQGR
+810 CAQSGILCQGR

-876 VYSRYGRD
+876 VYSRYGRER
-884 CAAQVANVISY
+884 AAQVANVISY

-909 HPAGVQDTWARQMDR
+909 HPAGVQDAWAKQMER
-924 WATVRLGGLTGQGD
+924 WTSVRLGGLTGQND

-962 GGMVLCDRPVTE
+962 GGMVLCGRPVTE

-988 LQWDKDDCSEAGLVK
+988 LQWDKDDCAEAGLVK

-1013 ALRLAFTTLAERGQV
+1013 ALRLAFTTLAERGQT
-1028 VPDVVEEGELRSTQT
+1028 VPDAVTEGELRTSQS

-1088 KTFYDIVV
+1088 QEFYDIVV

-1117 RLKRE
+1117 RLGRE
-1122 EVTYLHDSLK
+1122 EVTYPHDSLK
-1132 PALAKTLGVPLFQEQ
+1132 PALTKTLGVPLFQEQ

-1158 SPAEADTLRQAMGAK
+1158 SPAEADSLRQAMGAK
-1173 RSLERM
+1173 RSIERM
-1179 DALHDRLVAGMRARD
+1179 DALRDKLIAGMRSRG
-1194 IDEATAEEIYS
+1194 IDAPTAEAIYS

-1234 VRKPEDFYAGVLAAQ
+1234 ARKPEDFYAGVLAAQ

-1276 HSLAQA
+1276 CSLAQA
-1282 TVERRRAQWGT
+1282 TVEQREDHQDAGRSDQWE
-1293 GPSPERAEQWRPL
+1293 PLRPD
-1306 TPHSAV
+1306 PAA

-1327 LSPIKGLGERV
+1327 LAPIKGLGERA

-1345 RRAHGP
+1345 RCAHGP
-1351 YLDQADLARRVNLS
+1351 YRDLADLARRVSLS
-1365 RSRLEALA
+1365 RSRLESLA
-1373 ASGALDS
+1373 VSGALDS
-1380 LGTDRRRALWAAG
+1380 LGVERRQALWAAG
-1393 ILSDEHGRR
+1393 VLSDEHGRR
-1402 RGASRQDS
+1402 RGASRQ
-1410 GGWFQPTLPG
+1410 GTGAWCQPTLPG
-1420 TAVGAVAPTLP
+1420 TAVGAQAPTLP

-1438 QAADLNL
+1438 QAADLSL

-1456 SLRPGLTADG
+1456 LLRPSLTADG
-1466 VLRAADLS
+1466 VLSAADLA

-1482 RVAGVVTHRQRPHTA
+1482 RVAGIVTHRQRPHTA
-1497 TGMIFL
+1497 SGMIFL
-1503 NLEDETGLLNVVC
+1503 NLEDETGLLNVAC

-1521 RRYRSV
+1521 RHYRSI
-1527 GRRAGALI
+1527 GRRAVALI

-1546 VALMAEHLQALPGVP
+1546 VALMADHLQVLPGVP
-1561 STGSRDWC
+1561 GTGSRDWC

>member
-1 MFEGG
+1 
-6 VFPRVPAGGAVGALG
+6 
-21 APAGVAA
+21 
-28 SVPAVSVEDAAG
+28 
-40 LLASLAAGGV
+40 
-50 LAGVVEGLLA
+50 
-60 RLLVTVQDSDG
+60 
-71 EDSDADGAG
+71 
-80 ADGAGSVGGGGLFG
+80 
-94 GEPGGDAAVVAAAE
+94 
-108 GLRVVGVEEAGS
+108 
-120 TGLLGLGACGLGE
+120 
-133 LAAACLTGCAELSA
+133 
-147 RPGQWGP
+147 
-154 GGQVS
+154 
-159 PVVGFEERRFNTIC
+159 
-173 LLSARLG
+173 
-180 VSRAR
+180 
-185 AGQIIDHGSALM
+185 
-197 NIGFNPTEVMERCGV
+197 
-212 LDSVKASLVTRRL
+212 
-225 EDVPVPV
+225 
-232 TLAVQ
+232 
-237 DQVLPQAPRRS
+237 
-248 VSQVGRDIERAL
+248 
-260 IEVDPDGH
+260 
-268 TEHTRATVSRR
+268 
-279 CVSRPRP
+279 
-286 VGEGLCQAHHRLK
+286 
-299 HTPGWAPTK
+299 
-308 DQTSGDLSWHTPDK
+308 
-322 TAYQRHPDGT
+322 
-332 ITRLPLKIGP
+332 
-342 HQHLVPS
+342 
-349 TLVPTDLS
+349 
-357 KQTTPKIID
+357 
-366 HLNTALNH
+366 
-374 THPSSGSTRLV
+374 
-385 TRGPHPRERP
+385 
-395 GDYETTPP
+395 
-403 PKNHPHPRTSPPHQP
+403 
-418 HPTLLKHQVPR
+418 
-429 TVMTSR
+429 MTSR
-435 RRYAELHAHS
+435 HRYAELHAHS
-445 AYSFLDGANEPDE
+445 AYSFLDGANEPDD

-465 LGVEALA
+465 LGLEALA

-483 KHAQAGRAHGLPTIH
+483 KHAQAGRVHGLPTIH

-512 LARSPIGYRRLV
+512 LARNPVGYHRLV

-531 LDAGARREPAHDLPT
+531 LDAGERRDPAHDLPA
-546 LAAALRSAPTNQTGG
+546 LASALRAAPTGQTGG
-561 SAGTCLILTGTA
+561 AAGTCLVLTGTS

-584 RRPSTWDLKA
+584 LRPGTWDLA
-594 ADAYLGHLADL
+594 AAGDCLGRLTDL
-605 FAAPDRGRPLG
+605 FAAPDRGRPSG
-616 AGSTTNCPQV
+616 TSTMAGGPQV
-626 EGDAA
+626 EGDAV

-649 TDVLTRLAHDHR
+649 TEVLTRLAHDHR

-673 RPADARLADVLTSTR
+673 RPADARLADVLTATR

-713 ARLHRRR
+713 ARLHRRS

-728 DLASDLAFD
+728 DLAADLAFD
-737 LSLIAPDLPDA
+737 LSLIAPDLPEA
-748 DVPEGHTPATWLREL
+748 DVPAGHTPASWLREL
-763 TRQGATR
+763 TRQGAVR
-770 RYGTPQEHPR
+770 RYGAPQEHPR

-787 ELEVIESLGFPGYFL
+787 ELDVIESLGFPGYFL

-876 VYSRYGRD
+876 IYSRYGRER
-884 CAAQVANVISY
+884 AAQVANVISY

-909 HPAGVQDTWARQMDR
+909 HPAGVQDAWAKQMER
-924 WATVRLGGLTGQGD
+924 WTSVRPGGLTGQND

-962 GGMVLCDRPVTE
+962 GGMVLCGRPVTE

-988 LQWDKDDCSEAGLVK
+988 LQWDKDDCAEAGLVK
-1003 FDLLGLGALT
+1003 FDLLGLGELT
-1013 ALRLAFTTLAERGQV
+1013 ALRLAFTTLGERGQT
-1028 VPDVVEEGELRSTQT
+1028 VPDVVEEGELRTSQT

-1088 KTFYDIVV
+1088 KEFYDIVV

-1147 LMQIAVDAAGF
+1147 LMQIAVDSAGF

-1173 RSLERM
+1173 RSIERM
-1179 DALHDRLVAGMRARD
+1179 EALHDRLIAGMRGRG
-1194 IDEATAEEIYS
+1194 IDESTAEKIYS

-1262 ARRHGVRVLPADVN
+1262 ARRHGVRVLPADIN
-1276 HSLAQA
+1276 RSLSQA
-1282 TVERRRAQWGT
+1282 TVEQKGKHQVAE
-1293 GPSPERAEQWRPL
+1293 PPEQWRTL
-1306 TPHSAV
+1306 TPHPAALTS
-1312 PSPLDVHDDL
+1312 LDVHEDL

-1327 LSPIKGLGERV
+1327 LAPIKGLGERA
-1338 AQAIVTE
+1338 AQAIVAE

-1351 YLDQADLARRVNLS
+1351 YRDLADLARRVSLS
-1365 RSRLEALA
+1365 RSNLETLA

-1380 LGTDRRRALWAAG
+1380 LGVERRRALWAAAV
-1393 ILSDEHGRR
+1393 LSDEHGRR
-1402 RGASRQDS
+1402 RGASHQDP
-1410 GGWFQPTLPG
+1410 GAWFQPTLPG
-1420 TAVGAVAPTLP
+1420 TIAGAVAPALP
-1431 TMTDRER
+1431 AMTSRE
-1438 QAADLNL
+1438 QQVADLSL
-1445 TGVSTQGSPLR
+1445 TGVSTHGSPLTL
-1456 SLRPGLTADG
+1456 LRPGLSAEG
-1466 VLRAADLS
+1466 VLTTADLS
-1474 DQEHGSRV
+1474 DQEHGRRV

-1497 TGMIFL
+1497 SGMIFL

-1521 RRYRSV
+1521 RRYRSI

-1535 VRGTVEKGDGV
+1535 VRGTVERGDGV
-1546 VALMAEHLQALPGVP
+1546 IALMAEHLQALPGVP
-1561 STGSRDWC
+1561 VTGSRDWC